1 MTTNASKDRANAV
14 AAQQEAE
21 SRRLIRKQGFQ
32 KNSKNSDEDAE
43 SPGVKFEEESSS
55 IVETS
60 KEDFSVETSSKVPLA
75 ALEGDTREIKII
87 TDGTYKNTQVFI
99 NSKVI
104 SFSEMTI
111 LVSKEKNVQINF
123 MQKVSLFGE

>member
-55 IVETS
+55 IVET
-60 KEDFSVETSSKVPLA
+60 
-75 ALEGDTREIKII
+75 
-87 TDGTYKNTQVFI
+87 
-99 NSKVI
+99 
-104 SFSEMTI
+104 
-111 LVSKEKNVQINF
+111 
-123 MQKVSLFGE
+123 